1 MGLKDRKELA
11 NIMQAQRLRQ
21 VDRRKFKQFATWD
34 STFGKVAT
42 IMHAWR
48 LRQSRQSNFG
58 QFIYHMGIN
67 MVCKVDKTWWMGWR
81 VAGISKH
88 YASTESKGRV
98 DRRNFGLLPHG
109 IQHVPHVVKWQTL
122 ANTETKSEWTEGT
135 LGKLFEFC
143 HMGFNM

>member
-67 MVCKVDKTWWMGWR
+67 MVCKVDKT
-81 VAGISKH
+81 
-88 YASTESKGRV
+88 
-98 DRRNFGLLPHG
+98 
-109 IQHVPHVVKWQTL
+109 
-122 ANTETKSEWTEGT
+122 
-135 LGKLFEFC
+135 
-143 HMGFNM
+143 